1 MKTRNVRLAF
11 LVALAAPVVW
21 GSAIPPANAAPVNLE
36 AVVGPRDQIRLDF
49 ADGSK
54 HFVAMMRR
62 EGKASGQGVLS
73 GAAVTEY
80 GIHDVT
86 PGVGA
91 DPYGYLVF
99 TLPEGDTAYVKWTL
113 RGVFVP
119 GADDKPKLLDNGIW
133 EVVGA
138 TGKLKGLQGA
148 GTLHLKPVSQT
159 ERKFILDG
167 ELISPTDRRNQ

>member
-1 MKTRNVRLAF
+1 MKTNGLQLALF
-11 LVALAAPVVW
+11 VALAVPTVW
-21 GSAIPPANAAPVNLE
+21 GAAVTPASAAPVQLE
-36 AVVGPRDQIRLDF
+36 AVVGPKDQIRLDF

-62 EGKASGQGVLS
+62 EGKASGQGILS
-73 GAAVTEY
+73 GATVTEY

-99 TLPEGDTAYVKWTL
+99 TLPEGDIAYVKWVL
-113 RGVFVP
+113 RGAFVH
-119 GADDKPKLLDNGIW
+119 GADGKPRLLDNGFW
-133 EVVGA
+133 EVVSG

-148 GTLHLKPVSQT
+148 GTLHLKPVSST
-159 ERKFILDG
+159 ERKFILEG
-167 ELISPTDRRNQ
+167 ELVSATAERKQ

>member
-1 MKTRNVRLAF
+1 MNISAMRLAIAIAAWGAVIG
-11 LVALAAPVVW
+11 VAHAAPMQ
-21 GSAIPPANAAPVNLE
+21 LE

-54 HFVAMMRR
+54 RFVAMMRR

-73 GAAVTEY
+73 GATVTEY
-80 GIHDVT
+80 GIHDVA

-99 TLPEGDTAYVKWTL
+99 TLPGGDTAYVKWQL
-113 RGVFVP
+113 RGTFVQGP
-119 GADDKPKLLDNGIW
+119 DGKPRLLDNGFW

-159 ERKFILDG
+159 ERKFILEG
-167 ELISPTDRRNQ
+167 ELVSGAQ